1 MSFWAGN
8 RQPDLATL
16 CVCVPAYVCVCVC
29 VCVCVR
35 VLQYAENFSHSVR
48 LLLQQSRAFYMLSSC
63 VRAVLISS
71 PDT

>member
-29 VCVCVR
+29 VCAR
-35 VLQYAENFSHSVR
+35 ARASVR
-48 LLLQQSRAFYMLSSC
+48 GKLLTQRATVTPTIPSVLYALLVRSC
-63 VRAVLISS
+63 S
-71 PDT
+71 PYIES